1 MEILENIALPQ
12 SPLHIELLS
21 YLIVLTLLLLLPY
34 ISVLFGSTLLS
45 IMFNRKG
52 RVYANNTYIKFSK
65 KLIDLVTFNKSA
77 AISFTVIP
85 IISIAFIFTQL
96 LQNTGADVYD
106 NLIFA
111 VIILFSALI
120 LIFTYKY
127 SFHLSDILNLID
139 SEKTRE
145 VQEFQVYKEKTNS
158 LLLNSGPIGFLFLSI
173 SIYIVIGAIKYSI
186 DSTNWGDNSLTNLI
200 FSTQTL
206 ISFLY
211 FVSLSMAMTSVSILY
226 ILFKPGSEYSKN
238 PNEESQFI
246 RDFSLKTA
254 MIFTIVQPVLF
265 MLELFTVPK
274 IALSSSLFV
283 LSIFILALL
292 LLLVSLY
299 YFMLKDN
306 DLKFRK
312 GAFVLTLLL
321 FLFIS
326 VKDQVSFDTS
336 SQLQVKNLIVD
347 YEQYETEF
355 KSQMGIQVA
364 AVSGEDIFNV
374 ICSACHKFE
383 TKIVGPPYIE
393 TLVKYEGKRDDL
405 VDFILNPKKIN
416 PDYPAMPNQG
426 LKPNQAEAVADYII
440 RTYEQKYK

>member
-1 MEILENIALPQ
+1 
-12 SPLHIELLS
+12 
-21 YLIVLTLLLLLPY
+21 
-34 ISVLFGSTLLS
+34 
-45 IMFNRKG
+45 
-52 RVYANNTYIKFSK
+52 
-65 KLIDLVTFNKSA
+65 
-77 AISFTVIP
+77 
-85 IISIAFIFTQL
+85 
-96 LQNTGADVYD
+96 
-106 NLIFA
+106 
-111 VIILFSALI
+111 
-120 LIFTYKY
+120 
-127 SFHLSDILNLID
+127 
-139 SEKTRE
+139 
-145 VQEFQVYKEKTNS
+145 
-158 LLLNSGPIGFLFLSI
+158 
-173 SIYIVIGAIKYSI
+173 
-186 DSTNWGDNSLTNLI
+186 
-200 FSTQTL
+200 
-206 ISFLY
+206 
-211 FVSLSMAMTSVSILY
+211 MAMTSVSILY

-238 PNEESQFI
+238 PNEESQYI

-336 SQLQVKNLIVD
+336 SQLQVKNLLLD

-355 KSQMGIQVA
+355 KSQMGIEVA

>member
-52 RVYANNTYIKFSK
+52 RVYANSTYIKFSK

-139 SEKTRE
+139 SEKTRD

-173 SIYIVIGAIKYSI
+173 SIYILIGAIKYSS

-200 FSTQTL
+200 FSAQTL

-211 FVSLSMAMTSVSILY
+211 FISLSMAMTSVSILY

-246 RDFSLKTA
+246 RDFCLKTA

-336 SQLQVKNLIVD
+336 SQLQVKNLLVD

-355 KSQMGIQVA
+355 KSQMGIEVA

-374 ICSACHKFE
+374 ICSACHNFE

-405 VDFILNPKKIN
+405 IDFILNPKKIN

>member
-52 RVYANNTYIKFSK
+52 RVYANSTYIKFSK

-139 SEKTRE
+139 SKKTRD

-173 SIYIVIGAIKYSI
+173 SIYILIGAIKYSS

-200 FSTQTL
+200 FSAQTL

-211 FVSLSMAMTSVSILY
+211 FISLSMAMTSVSILY

-299 YFMLKDN
+299 YFMLKEN

-336 SQLQVKNLIVD
+336 SQLQVKNLLVD

-355 KSQMGIQVA
+355 KSQMGIEVA

-426 LKPNQAEAVADYII
+426 LKPNQAEEVADYII